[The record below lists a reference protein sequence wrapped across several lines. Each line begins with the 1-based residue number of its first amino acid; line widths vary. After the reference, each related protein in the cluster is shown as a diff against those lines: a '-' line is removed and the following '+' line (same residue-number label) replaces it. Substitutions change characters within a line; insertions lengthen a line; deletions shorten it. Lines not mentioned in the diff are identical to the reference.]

1 MTEKPSVR
9 AIEMNKLEAPL
20 FPEGSKAPVGPNA
33 GVPGNVCVPEVVPVV
48 GVVPA
53 LLCKTKQPNF

>member
-9 AIEMNKLEAPL
+9 AIEVNKLEASL
-20 FPEGSKAPVGPNA
+20 LPEGSKTPVGPNA
-33 GVPGNVCVPEVVPVV
+33 GGPGNVCVPEEPPVV

-53 LLCKTKQPNF
+53 LL